1 MAAPNIASLTTITG
15 KTTYFTPSGTTAV
28 VLLQNA
34 ASSNTVLKINQIV
47 VANVDGTNAVD
58 ATVSIYTNGGVA
70 QGSAPSGGTAFPI
83 ASTISVPAD
92 ASLIVVDK
100 TTGIY
105 LEENTCISITS
116 GTASK
121 LTFSVSYELMS

>member
-1 MAAPNIASLTTITG
+1 MAAPNILSLTTATG

-34 ASSNTVLKINQIV
+34 ASSGKVLKVNSLV
-47 VANVDGTNAVD
+47 AANVDGTNAAD
-58 ATVSIYTNGGVA
+58 CTVSYYTNGGVA

-92 ASLIVVDK
+92 ASLIIIDK
-100 TTGIY
+100 TTQIY
-105 LEENTCISITS
+105 LEENTSLSVTV
-116 GTASK
+116 GTASDI
-121 LTFSVSYELMS
+121 TFVVSYEELS